1 MTDDS
6 DFRIQNF
13 VSMATAHLTWTP
25 ASGLSQD
32 VKYKKAG
39 DISYTLFGNV
49 SSATNSADITGLDD
63 NTMYEFLI
71 TNKCVFDQETSTD
84 PEEGALVT
92 CPSLTVEQ
100 TALSLEVSFS
110 DLGDDI
116 SSYVIEIYEMPAETF
131 VDSHTIGTPA
141 PSMSWTFTG
150 LTSDVY
156 YKIRVIPEI
165 GSSFQNTTCSI
176 TERTL
181 GCSPGYTLAPDGSYC
196 YQISEVPATPPTGG
210 TPENTVTAV
219 HSSYSTYG
227 TYIYQSG
234 FATNGTG
241 LSDQITTSNA
251 FWINGPSNTS
261 SGPLNRAGLWTTST
275 PAGQDIGFAVCL
287 TLPESKV
294 YYIGV
299 GGDNRCRIVID
310 GNVIVDQNVSALA
323 TQYGA
328 DAQITFKVWH
338 VYPVA
343 LSAGPHII
351 ELIGH
356 NDSSSAALGAE
367 IYNNTAAELIAA
379 TSYDDLDLIFSTKD
393 YIGGPVQLSTGGL
406 GYSCP
411 SGYSLAACED
421 PIVCRIILTELPS

>member
-1 MTDDS
+1 
-6 DFRIQNF
+6 
-13 VSMATAHLTWTP
+13 MATAHLTWTP

-39 DISYTLFGNV
+39 DVSYTLFANV
-49 SSATNSADITGLDD
+49 SSATNLADITGLDD
-63 NTMYEFLI
+63 NTVYEFVI
-71 TNKCVFDQETSTD
+71 TNKCVFDLETST
-84 PEEGALVT
+84 PVGEGALVT

-116 SSYVIEIYEMPAETF
+116 SWYELEIYEMPAETL
-131 VDSHTIGTPA
+131 VDTHTISTPT

-150 LTSDVY
+150 LTSDTY
-156 YKIRVIPEI
+156 YKIKAIPKI
-165 GSSFQNTTCSI
+165 GSSFENTTCSI

-181 GCSPGYTLAPDGSYC
+181 GCSEGYTLAPDGSYC
-196 YQISEVPATPPTGG
+196 YLIDEIAATPPAGG
-210 TPENTVTAV
+210 TPENTVVAV
-219 HSSYSTYG
+219 HNSYSTYG
-227 TYIYQSG
+227 TYIYHPG

-241 LSDQITTSNA
+241 VSDQITSSNA
-251 FWINGPSNTS
+251 FWINGPANTS
-261 SGPLNRAGLWTTST
+261 SGPLNRCGLWTDTEL
-275 PAGQDIGFAVCL
+275 ANQDIGFAVCL
-287 TLPESKV
+287 DLPESKV

-299 GGDNRCRIVID
+299 GGDNRCRIIID
-310 GNVIVDQNVSALA
+310 GSVIVDQDVSALA

-328 DAQITFKVWH
+328 DAQIAFKVWH
-338 VYPVA
+338 VYPVSLA
-343 LSAGPHII
+343 AGPHII

-367 IYNNTAAELIAA
+367 VYNNTDAELIAA

-393 YIGGPVQLSTGGL
+393 YIGEPVQLSTDGL
-406 GYSCP
+406 GYTCP

-421 PIVCRIILTELPS
+421 PYVCRLIYTELPS